1 MVCSSI
7 ILGLIK
13 PIRQMLHRVTMLF
26 EIVLEYAFPG
36 HVLNELDLRITGVRE
51 GDTNEPIP
59 WLAHICTFVVL
70 RDAVS
75 VDKLL
80 HTHDLGE
87 KRFSR
92 GDIFDNPSDL
102 TEVRSQFWCVHCLTS
117 YG

>member
-13 PIRQMLHRVTMLF
+13 PICQMLHRVTMLF

-51 GDTNEPIP
+51 GDTNDPIP
-59 WLAHICTFVVL
+59 RLAHICTFVVL

-75 VDKLL
+75 VHKLL
-80 HTHDLGE
+80 TPMIWV
-87 KRFSR
+87 KNVSAVA
-92 GDIFDNPSDL
+92 ISL
-102 TEVRSQFWCVHCLTS
+102 TTQAT
-117 YG
+117 